1 MNGDM
6 SRTSAEKGER
16 DWGRMDGRDMDIGA
30 QVLRIGTGEEEQS
43 LHERERTSS
52 PRSLAMPFVFH
63 LVFLYLGYFRTNP
76 YY

>member
-1 MNGDM
+1 M
-6 SRTSAEKGER
+6 SRASAEKGER

-52 PRSLAMPFVFH
+52 LVRSSTVGGEEEEPPIGEIGIVEILLFP
-63 LVFLYLGYFRTNP
+63 
-76 YY
+76 

>member
-1 MNGDM
+1 MNGVM
-6 SRTSAEKGER
+6 SRASAEKGER

-52 PRSLAMPFVFH
+52 
-63 LVFLYLGYFRTNP
+63 LVIVNRRGRGGGATNTRGSE
-76 YY
+76 

>member
-1 MNGDM
+1 M
-6 SRTSAEKGER
+6 SRASAEKGER

-63 LVFLYLGYFRTNP
+63 LVFLYLGYSDKSLLLR
-76 YY
+76 